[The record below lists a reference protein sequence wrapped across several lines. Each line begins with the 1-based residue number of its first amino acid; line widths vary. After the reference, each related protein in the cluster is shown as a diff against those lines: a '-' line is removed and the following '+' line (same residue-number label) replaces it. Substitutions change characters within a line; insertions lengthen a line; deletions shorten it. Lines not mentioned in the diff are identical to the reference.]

1 MTPTDSCGRCGCERQ
16 HHNPPAWEPRTK
28 GRYSQ
33 ILARTCCS
41 SCPHCVCFCHAWM
54 EPFDGQPYKK
64 CGYRDFLPPRKPATT
79 VPAVVVTAISTAE
92 TVLE

>member
-1 MTPTDSCGRCGCERQ
+1 
-16 HHNPPAWEPRTK
+16 
-28 GRYSQ
+28 
-33 ILARTCCS
+33 
-41 SCPHCVCFCHAWM
+41 M